1 VAPLNAL
8 QGAVRAAGAK
18 ADSLG
23 AAVPDS
29 VKSQWA
35 AFRRDFDAVR
45 GRLTAGPALPGAAT
59 GGQGGAGT
67 ELSPLTR
74 LTTIKGL
81 VVASWE
87 VPSAWTV
94 QQAASA
100 TADVERAIADAAA
113 LAPRVE
119 AMRALLAGAGVTLG
133 R

>member
-1 VAPLNAL
+1 
-8 QGAVRAAGAK
+8 
-18 ADSLG
+18 
-23 AAVPDS
+23 

-45 GRLTAGPALPGAAT
+45 GRLTAGGLGGGFGGGAPAAEGEAPA
-59 GGQGGAGT
+59 GGQQGGAPQG
-67 ELSPLTR
+67 SPLTR

-100 TADVERAIADAAA
+100 KADVERAIADAAA
-113 LAPRVE
+113 FAPRVE

>member
-1 VAPLNAL
+1 
-8 QGAVRAAGAK
+8 
-18 ADSLG
+18 
-23 AAVPDS
+23 
-29 VKSQWA
+29 
-35 AFRRDFDAVR
+35 VR
-45 GRLTAGPALPGAAT
+45 GRLTAGGLGGGFGGGAPAAEGEAPA
-59 GGQGGAGT
+59 GGQQGGGPQG
-67 ELSPLTR
+67 SPLTR